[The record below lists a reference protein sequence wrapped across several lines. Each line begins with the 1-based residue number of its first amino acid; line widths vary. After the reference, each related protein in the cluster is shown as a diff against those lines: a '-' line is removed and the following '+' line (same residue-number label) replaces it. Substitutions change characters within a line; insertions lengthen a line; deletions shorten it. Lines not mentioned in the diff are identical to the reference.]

1 MHLPGLTEGAIHG
14 WAWAAALLIWTIPIL
29 ASISLWQRLHA
40 HEAGEG
46 FRLGLIAGV
55 LWVIWALIWTLG
67 LRPAALH
74 PPLGT
79 LITLGLAVSVLWDWA
94 RNLPHARWRAADGMT
109 IVLLV
114 ALLAVLLWGWA
125 FGPTPRPAA

>member
-1 MHLPGLTEGAIHG
+1 MHLPGLTEGALNG
-14 WAWAAALLIWTIPIL
+14 WGWAAALLIWTIPIL
-29 ASISLWQRLHA
+29 AAISLWQRLQA
-40 HEAGEG
+40 HESGDG

-55 LWVIWALIWTLG
+55 LWVLWAASWTLG

-79 LITLGLAVSVLWDWA
+79 LITLGLAASVLWDWA
-94 RNLPHARWRAADGMT
+94 RNLPHARWRVADVMT

-114 ALLAVLLWGWA
+114 ALIGLLGWA
-125 FGPTPRPAA
+125 WFLGAAWGPRG